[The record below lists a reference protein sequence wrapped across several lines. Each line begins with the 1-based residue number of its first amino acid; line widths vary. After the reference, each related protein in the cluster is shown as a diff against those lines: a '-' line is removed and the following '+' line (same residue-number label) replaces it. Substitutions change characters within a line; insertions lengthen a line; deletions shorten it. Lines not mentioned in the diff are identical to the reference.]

1 MSNEKGVT
9 LDNQKLSRSVPWW
22 MLIPWLIGG
31 VTGGDFYI
39 TNSFIVSNGG
49 PLTVFGYLGAMIFVI
64 IMSLVYWELVSTFPY
79 SGGQYVFISR
89 AFGKFPGFIVFFVYA
104 FNFAFWIPL
113 NLSVAGA
120 YLNWIFPEIQISSTI
135 WSIII
140 AVIFHLIVFRGILF
154 STLVQVVMSIVA
166 ITGTTLLVIVP
177 MLRNPEKFLTLAA
190 TNLNS
195 DFLFPTFDA
204 KFAGFFALAGLTI
217 TYMVGFEIVPMLA
230 EEIKSSRARLGYI
243 QTMGSMGMGTVQIL
257 CALGMV
263 TLIPYHMFAS
273 MANTEMNI
281 PAAAME
287 MAPDLLPVFVVKI
300 ILGAAILSSFATCLS
315 AITGFTR
322 SIYVLG
328 RDQRLPKVFS
338 YLHPKYK
345 TPVGSI
351 VLCFV
356 LGILGSI
363 QREIVSYAFALV
375 MAAMFMYILIPIS
388 HIILRKKEP
397 NTIRPVK
404 TPFYPIINII
414 ASTWAAYMFYY
425 QVKTVPITVWYFLF
439 AVICLGIVFYFYYD
453 KKRTVYIKAI
463 DKDKKHYFG
472 LPI

>member
-1 MSNEKGVT
+1 MSNDRGVT
-9 LDNQKLSRSVPWW
+9 LENQQLSRSVPWW

-49 PLTVFGYLGAMIFVI
+49 PLTVYGYLGAMIFVI
-64 IMSLVYWELVSTFPY
+64 VMSLVYWELVSTFPY

-120 YLNWIFPEIQISSTI
+120 YLNWIFPEIMISPTI

-140 AVIFHLIVFRGILF
+140 AILFHLIVFRGILF
-154 STLVQVVMSIVA
+154 STLIQVIMSIIA
-166 ITGTTLLVIVP
+166 ISGTTLLVVVP
-177 MLRNPEKFLTLAA
+177 MLRNPEKFLALAA

-195 DFLFPTFDA
+195 DFLFPTFGA
-204 KFAGFFALAGLTI
+204 KFGGFFALAGLTI

-230 EEIKSSRARLGYI
+230 EEIKSSRSRLGYI

-263 TLIPYHMFAS
+263 AIIPYSMWTG

-281 PAAAME
+281 PAAAMA
-287 MAPDLLPVFVVKI
+287 MAPDLLPVWIVKI
-300 ILGAAILSSFATCLS
+300 ILGASILSAFATCLS

-328 RDQRLPKVFS
+328 RDHRLPKIFS

-345 TPVGSI
+345 TPVASI
-351 VLCFV
+351 ILCFA

-388 HIILRKKEP
+388 HMILRRKEP
-397 NTIRPVK
+397 DILRPVK
-404 TPFYPIINII
+404 TPFYPYINII
-414 ASTWAAYMFYY
+414 ASAWAAYMFYY
-425 QVKTVPITVWYFLF
+425 QVKTVPLTVWYFLI
-439 AVICLGIVFYFYYD
+439 AVIIMGAVCYFYYD
-453 KKRTVYIKAI
+453 KKRTEKLKA
-463 DKDKKHYFG
+463 DGKTKHYYG
-472 LPI
+472 LPV